1 MRRPRRIDYDDQLSV
16 VGHLD
21 ELRSRL
27 IVSAA
32 AYFVAFSLCAWQSD
46 LVLSIVNAPLPNGIQ
61 PITLGPAEPFIA
73 TFKNAGY
80 AALLLALPVL
90 LYEIYA
96 FFTPA
101 LSKRE
106 RRMAVPLLLMVPLLF
121 VAGVAFCYF
130 VILTP
135 ALHFLL
141 NFNASEFNIQIRASD
156 YYGFVVL
163 MLAIMGLSFQIPVGL
178 LAITRIGLVSV
189 DQLKRSRRY
198 AIVGIAAL
206 AALLPT
212 LDPVTLI
219 LEMLPMIA
227 LYELGIQLSR
237 MFAPQSGP
245 SLATNPSG

>member
-1 MRRPRRIDYDDQLSV
+1 MARPRRIGHDDRLSV

-21 ELRSRL
+21 ELRARL

-32 AYFVAFSLCAWQSD
+32 AYFVAFALCAWQSD
-46 LVLSIVNAPLPNGIQ
+46 LILSIMNAPLPHGLQ

-80 AALLLALPVL
+80 AALLLALPIV
-90 LYEIYA
+90 LYELYA
-96 FFTPA
+96 FLLPA
-101 LSKRE
+101 FSPRE
-106 RRMAVPLLLMVPLLF
+106 RKFALPLLLMVPVLF
-121 VAGVAFCYF
+121 VAGVVFCYM
-130 VILTP
+130 VVLTP

-141 NFNASEFNIQIRASD
+141 SFNQSEFNIQIRASD

-178 LAITRIGLVSV
+178 LAISRIGLVSV

-227 LYELGIQLSR
+227 LYELGIQLAR
-237 MFAPQSGP
+237 IFTPPETAPLIDAS
-245 SLATNPSG
+245 S